1 MDTRDTLERSLR
13 EDLDDWQRW
22 LVYADWLASRGD
34 PAARAIT
41 LEHRR
46 ETLRGRERDQLA
58 DIVAELEALEQP
70 ESLREL
76 SEAGWELDWR
86 CGFVVGARVAFTP
99 ERVAELGALLGSDRA
114 PLLASLRVHVVREF
128 DEDYDYE
135 DEDYAPAPVDAELL
149 EALLEHDLGGLTR
162 FAFEYGPLGAEGAGR
177 LGAHA
182 GFTQLRE
189 LDLRYTFLDDA
200 SLDAVLQASW
210 TAGLRSL
217 ALQRNR
223 LGPQAA
229 RSLARCPALAD
240 LRVLD
245 LRDNRLGLEGAREL
259 AARGQLTS
267 LRALYLYRDDIGADG
282 ALALAESDLPL
293 AIRRYYAALHG
304 ARHD

>member
-46 ETLRGRERDQLA
+46 ETLRERERDQLA
-58 DIVAELEALEQP
+58 DIVAELDALEQP
-70 ESLREL
+70 ESLRAL
-76 SEAGWELDWR
+76 AEAGWELDWR

-99 ERVAELGALLGSDRA
+99 ERVAELDALLASDRA

-128 DEDYDYE
+128 

-229 RSLARCPALAD
+229 RALARCPALVG
-240 LRVLD
+240 LRALD

-267 LRALYLYRDDIGADG
+267 LRALYLYRDDIGAEG
-282 ALALAESDLPL
+282 IRALAESDLPL